1 MMQSRIDKIQR
12 GQFDVIWWNW
22 LNKSF
27 DRVIGRMGIIRVLK
41 RIHRDKNRN
50 RKGKKIGD
58 FFQERTTQDEI
69 CK

>member
-1 MMQSRIDKIQR
+1 MMQSWIDKIQR

-41 RIHRDKNRN
+41 RIHKNRN

>member
-1 MMQSRIDKIQR
+1 MMQSWIDKIQR

-50 RKGKKIGD
+50 RKGNMYECLT
-58 FFQERTTQDEI
+58 FLYPSEI
-69 CK
+69 K

>member
-1 MMQSRIDKIQR
+1 MMQSWIDKIQR
-12 GQFDVIWWNW
+12 EQFDVIWWNW

-41 RIHRDKNRN
+41 RIHRDKNR
-50 RKGKKIGD
+50 KGKEIGD

>member
-1 MMQSRIDKIQR
+1 MMQSWIDKIQR

-58 FFQERTTQDEI
+58 FFQERDR
-69 CK
+69 KSVV